1 MKRDI
6 RNELLSK
13 QDRLRPLEELAKSK
27 GFQQWRAHMEEELKL
42 LEEWSWNPVLT
53 SEPVKLSKTFAVL
66 GLVMPSSTEE
76 LRECWLSFRAARN
89 YMRSKLEWLDQQVKK
104 MEEVQRSLAKLDR
117 EPLKD
122 GG

>member
-6 RNELLSK
+6 RNELLSE
-13 QDRLRPLEELAKSK
+13 QDKLRPLEELVKSK
-27 GFQQWRAHMEEELKL
+27 GFQQWRAVIEGELKL

-53 SEPVKLSKTFAVL
+53 SNPIDLSKALSEL
-66 GLVMPSSTEE
+66 GLLMPTSTEG
-76 LRECWLSFRAARN
+76 LHECWMSFRAARN
-89 YMRSKLEWLDQQVKK
+89 YMRSKFEWLDGQVERMGK
-104 MEEVQRSLAKLDR
+104 VQKSLAKLDR